1 MKRSRFACALV
12 GTLLLAAIAV
22 APASATSNG
31 VMVWGGGELY
41 NFGLLGK
48 GSATQASDAPLGVGG
63 VENVAHVSI
72 GFGQVLALHT
82 NGTLT
87 AWGSNAFGELGVGEG
102 PETCGSIACSTYP
115 VPVGGLSEVTAV
127 AAGGYHSLALLSN
140 GAVKAWGNDGRGQL
154 GPETAPETC
163 FEPAT
168 PCSRKPIPV
177 PGLSSVVAI
186 AAGYRHSLALLSNGT
201 VMAWGENTT
210 GELGNGTTTDSSTP
224 VEVKGL
230 SGVVAITAGY
240 AESMALLS
248 NGTVVAWGGNG
259 HGQLGQE
266 EHPAT
271 GPEVCGPES
280 EPCSTTPLA
289 VKGLGSVKSISDGY
303 WNAAA
308 VLTNG
313 KVMTWGN
320 NATGELGIGTTAGPE
335 TCPFPSQPCSSTPV
349 TVTGLSGISEVST
362 SKDTEVLALRED
374 GRVMAW
380 GVGSGGQLGN
390 GVFSGA
396 EKCKVVYYCSTTPV
410 QVVGIVDATGI
421 AAGAES
427 AIAMLAV
434 GSAPEYGRCIK
445 VAPTGRYE
453 GGKYENGG
461 CTKEGTEKK
470 YEWYPGVDARKFTT
484 SAGEVALETP
494 KFGVTLRCNTESGSG
509 EYSSR
514 TNLSDVVM
522 TFHECKEGFA
532 GGKCTSTGAAEGDVV
547 TTSLTGVLGIEKLS
561 SEGAI
566 KNKIALQLSPSGG
579 GVFTEFTCPA
589 AGPTVV
595 RGSVLVPT
603 ATNTFAL
610 TANRAF
616 KSAKGKQKPE
626 KFETGPLAILEQ
638 SIEGQPFE
646 SVGVTSTVTQTNEE
660 KVEINS
666 VN

>member
-1 MKRSRFACALV
+1 MKRLHLACALL
-12 GTLLLAAIAV
+12 GALLLAAVAA
-22 APASATSNG
+22 APASATSDG

-48 GSATQASDAPLGVGG
+48 GSTTQASDAPLGVGG
-63 VENVAHVSI
+63 VEDVAHVSI
-72 GFGQVLALHT
+72 GFGQVLALRT
-82 NGTLT
+82 DGTLT
-87 AWGSNAFGELGVGEG
+87 AWGSNAFGELGVGSG
-102 PETCGSIACSTYP
+102 PESCGSLACSSRP
-115 VPVGGLSEVTAV
+115 VSVSGLSEVTAI
-127 AAGGYHSLALLSN
+127 AAGGYHSLALLRN
-140 GAVKAWGNDGRGQL
+140 GTVMAWGEDLRGQL

-163 FEPAT
+163 GEGAT

-177 PGLSSVVAI
+177 PGLSNVVAI
-186 AAGYRHSLALLSNGT
+186 AGGYRHSLALLSNGT

-230 SGVVAITAGY
+230 TGVLAVAAGY

-248 NGTVVAWGGNG
+248 NGTVMAWGGNG

-266 EHPAT
+266 EHPPS
-271 GPEVCGPES
+271 GPEACGPES

-289 VKGLGSVKSISDGY
+289 VKGLSGVKSISDGY

-349 TVTGLSGISEVST
+349 AVSGLSGISEVST

-390 GVFSGA
+390 GVFHGR
-396 EKCKVVYYCSTTPV
+396 EKCKSNYYCSTTPV

-427 AIAMLAV
+427 GIAVLAL

-445 VAPTGRYE
+445 VAPNSRYE
-453 GGKYENGG
+453 GGKYENAG
-461 CTKEGTEKK
+461 CTKEGTEQK
-470 YEWYPGVDARKFTT
+470 YEWYPGVDAPKFTT
-484 SAGEVALETP
+484 AAGEVTLQTP
-494 KFGVTLRCNTESGSG
+494 KFGVTLRCKTESGSG

-514 TNLSDVVM
+514 TNLSNVVV
-522 TFHECKEGFA
+522 TFHECEEGIPA
-532 GGKCTSTGAAEGDVV
+532 GKCTSPGAAEGDVV
-547 TTSLTGVLGIEKLS
+547 TAPLTGVLGIEKLS
-561 SEGAI
+561 PEGAI

-579 GVFTEFTCPA
+579 VFTEFSCPG

-595 RGSVLVPT
+595 RGSVLVPVM
-603 ATNTFAL
+603 ANMSAL
-610 TANRAF
+610 TANRVF
-616 KSAKGKQKPE
+616 KLAKGKQKPE
-626 KFETGPLAILEQ
+626 KFEAGPVAILEQ
-638 SIEGQPFE
+638 SIEGEPFE
-646 SVGVTSTVTQTNEE
+646 SVGLTSTVTQTSEE
-660 KVEINS
+660 KVEINT
-666 VN
+666 VA